1 MIEIPVIIGPTGSGK
16 TELALSLAKGYGFV
30 IINADSRKIY
40 RYLDIGTAKP
50 PKKDRKFYKL
60 LDIIEPCESFSAY
73 QWMEM
78 AEKEIENLVNDGK
91 RVIIEGASVLYLKAL
106 FEGFFE
112 QPEIPPDI
120 KEKAKVLSYE
130 GKGYDIL
137 KEKDPETARKIHPND
152 KYRIS
157 RALEI
162 LLATGKPISFW
173 RRFKRKPKFKPI
185 YLFIDIPRDV
195 LYRKLEHRARVMF
208 EEGLIE
214 ETKEI
219 LKIYPCFKEWG
230 KKVVA
235 YRQSLEFLEGKY
247 DYETAIRKKYKADKI
262 LARRQIRFMKTLEP
276 RMVIPYD
283 HKERILSYLHL

>member
-16 TELALSLAKGYGFV
+16 TELALSLAKGYGFT

-40 RYLDIGTAKP
+40 KHLDIGTAKP
-50 PKKDRKFYKL
+50 PKEDRRFYKL

-78 AEKEIENLVNDGK
+78 AEKEIENLLNEGK
-91 RVIIEGASVLYLKAL
+91 RVIVEGASVLYLKAL

-120 KEKAKVLSYE
+120 REKAKTLSYE
-130 GKGYDIL
+130 GKGYEIL

-173 RRFKRKPKFKPI
+173 RKFKREVKFKPL
-185 YLFIDIPRDV
+185 YFFIDIPRDV

-219 LKIYPCFKEWG
+219 LNIYPCFKEWG

-235 YRQSLEFLEGKY
+235 YRQALEFLEGKY

-262 LARRQIRFMKTLEP
+262 LARRQVRFMKTLNP
-276 RMVIPYD
+276 RIVIPHD